1 MPSDKFKKPDLDV
14 WDSCLII
21 GILNKESDKLPAL
34 LSQTQY
40 FESGKAILGI
50 PSAAVTEIV
59 TLSDGSAAGPK
70 VKEFLDNSY
79 VELLQPNVEV
89 SMKSSELQ
97 FRFDS
102 RRMPELKTKAIA
114 AGVPPDQANRLKS
127 RDSEILATALVYKA
141 QRLTTYDP
149 FLRFLGEAYIKS
161 ETGLVI
167 GLPDSSWL
175 DFDKEP

>member
-21 GILNKESDKLPAL
+21 DILNKESDKLPAL

-40 FESGKAILGI
+40 FESGRAILGI

-59 TLSDGSAAGPK
+59 TLSDGSAASPK

-97 FRFDS
+97 FR
-102 RRMPELKTKAIA
+102 
-114 AGVPPDQANRLKS
+114 
-127 RDSEILATALVYKA
+127 
-141 QRLTTYDP
+141 
-149 FLRFLGEAYIKS
+149 
-161 ETGLVI
+161 
-167 GLPDSSWL
+167 
-175 DFDKEP
+175 